1 MAAVAV
7 APRSYARPNG
17 RARFHHPHSRAFLG
31 RTAMRTIQRVAAV
44 LVYPA
49 IMCLGIACE
58 QDTPTEARPGRM
70 ATDAIST
77 DLSQSYQ
84 VILSCTDGHSVI
96 LWVDPATLTSLAADV
111 EAINASDT
119 GVSCTLDST
128 ALDPSSQT
136 TAWTV
141 YDYNPS
147 NNALAPRNA
156 PNKMPATTTGTTTTF
171 DFLPGKFTALLTT
184 TDRSL
189 TGDLS
194 TKTLMDVISVGGS
207 ATTFMTQHNGG
218 ANCSSNFPATV
229 RFYFVSPS
237 ASGSTVGT
245 PPAGF
250 YTQFWWSNPEHQ
262 ELNSGTQ
269 GGMIIA
275 NVRNPSEWSDWHGQR
290 PTSDNPEVAT
300 AFEKAIHNVQTV
312 GLSFGGL
319 CFFETGVTVDPLT
332 TSDEMFSSTFSEETP

>member
-1 MAAVAV
+1 MQTLRRTVAILT
-7 APRSYARPNG
+7 
-17 RARFHHPHSRAFLG
+17 F
-31 RTAMRTIQRVAAV
+31 
-44 LVYPA
+44 PA
-49 IMCLGIACE
+49 IAWLGAACE
-58 QDTPTEARPGRM
+58 RDTPTEARPGGM
-70 ATDAIST
+70 ALSVSGDLTDALST
-77 DLSQSYQ
+77 DLGQSYQ

-96 LWVDPATLTSLAADV
+96 LWVGSATLTSLAADV

-136 TAWTV
+136 PAWTV

-194 TKTLMDVISVGGS
+194 TKTLMDVISLRGS

-218 ANCSSNFPATV
+218 NCVSNIPAAV

-237 ASGSTVGT
+237 ASGSTPGT

-250 YTQFWWSNPEHQ
+250 YTQFWWSNPVNLPLTAGNQ
-262 ELNSGTQ
+262 D
-269 GGMIIA
+269 GMIT
-275 NVRNPSEWSDWHGQR
+275 VRVNDQTQWSDWNGK
-290 PTSDNPEVAT
+290 PAT
-300 AFEKAIHNVQTV
+300 DPDVSEAFEEAIQKVQTV
-312 GLSFGGL
+312 GLSFGGE
-319 CFFETGVTVDPLT
+319 CFFETGVTADPSST
-332 TSDEMFSSTFSEETP
+332 ADETFSSTFSEMPTP

>member
-1 MAAVAV
+1 
-7 APRSYARPNG
+7 
-17 RARFHHPHSRAFLG
+17 
-31 RTAMRTIQRVAAV
+31 MRTFQRVAAV

-84 VILSCTDGHSVI
+84 VILSCTDGHSVV
-96 LWVDPATLTSLAADV
+96 LWVDAATLTSLAADV
-111 EAINASDT
+111 DAINASGT
-119 GVSCTLDST
+119 GVTCTLGST

-156 PNKMPATTTGTTTTF
+156 PDKMPATTSGSETKF

-184 TDRSL
+184 TNRSL

-194 TKTLMDVISVGGS
+194 TTTLMDEIRVSGS
-207 ATTFMTQHNGG
+207 ATTFVTQHGG
-218 ANCSSNFPATV
+218 GDCVHDVPAAV

-237 ASGSTVGT
+237 ASGSSVGT

-250 YTQFWWSNPEHQ
+250 YTRFWWSNPVSLQ
-262 ELNSGTQ
+262 LMSGTQ
-269 GGMIIA
+269 SGTIIA
-275 NVRNPSEWSDWHGQR
+275 NVGDLSEWSDWNGQR
-290 PTSDNPEVAT
+290 ANSSLEVLA
-300 AFEKAIHNVQTV
+300 AFEKAIQNVQTV

-319 CFFETGVTVDPLT
+319 CFFETGVTVDPST
-332 TSDEMFSSTFSEETP
+332 TSDEMFSSTFSETQ